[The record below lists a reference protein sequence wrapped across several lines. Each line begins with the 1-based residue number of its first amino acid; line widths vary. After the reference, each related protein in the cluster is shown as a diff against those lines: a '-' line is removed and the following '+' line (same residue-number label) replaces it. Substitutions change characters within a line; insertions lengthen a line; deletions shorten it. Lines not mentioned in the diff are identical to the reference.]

1 MALALLGIRSRK
13 RRIATMPRPI
23 WSGTLSFG
31 LLNVPVQLVTA
42 ERGGS
47 DISFRML
54 DGRDKKPIKYK
65 RVNADTGE
73 EVPWEKIVKAY
84 EYEKNHYVVIDEKD
98 LKSAKPE
105 AAETIDIEAFVDRD
119 AISPMYF
126 EKPYY
131 LTPAKKAEK
140 GYVLLRDVLKRT
152 KKVGVARVVLRTRQY
167 LALLMAEGDALIL
180 DLLRFADEIVP
191 QEDINVPGAAKDH
204 RVTPRELDMAEKL
217 IESMAAEWTP
227 EEYRDDFEDRLHKM
241 IERRI
246 KEHGDATVRLKDE
259 GKSPEH
265 AATNVVDFMALLQ
278 QSLKKK
284 GGKGERAAAAAK
296 DDEERESEKP
306 KSRTRSR
313 AAPARPRA
321 RSGGTRKRS

>member
-1 MALALLGIRSRK
+1 MA
-13 RRIATMPRPI
+13 RPI
-23 WSGTLSFG
+23 WSGTISFG

-131 LTPAKKAEK
+131 LVPAKKAEK

-167 LALLMAEGDALIL
+167 LALLMAEGDALVL

-191 QEDINVPGAAKDH
+191 QEDVNVPGAAKEH
-204 RVTPRELDMAEKL
+204 RVTARELEMAEKL
-217 IESMAAEWTP
+217 IESMAAAWTP

-241 IERRI
+241 IQRRI

-259 GKSPEH
+259 GKAPEH
-265 AATNVVDFMALLQ
+265 AATNVVDFMSLLQ

-284 GGKGERAAAAAK
+284 GGRAAPAAK
-296 DDEERESEKP
+296 DDDEKP
-306 KSRTRSR
+306 KARTRTR

-321 RSGGTRKRS
+321 RSTGTRKRS

>member
-1 MALALLGIRSRK
+1 MA
-13 RRIATMPRPI
+13 RPI
-23 WSGTLSFG
+23 WSGTISFG

-131 LTPAKKAEK
+131 LTPGKKAEK

-167 LALLMAEGDALIL
+167 LALLMAEGDALVL

-191 QEDINVPGAAKDH
+191 QEDVNVPGAAKEH
-204 RVTPRELDMAEKL
+204 RVTARELEMAEKL
-217 IESMAAEWTP
+217 IESMAADWTP

-241 IERRI
+241 IQRRI
-246 KEHGDATVRLKDE
+246 KEHGDATVKLKDE
-259 GKSPEH
+259 GKTPEH
-265 AATNVVDFMALLQ
+265 AATNVVDFMSLLQ

-284 GGKGERAAAAAK
+284 GGRTAPAAK
-296 DDEERESEKP
+296 EDDEKP
-306 KSRTRSR
+306 KARTRARTTS
-313 AAPARPRA
+313 ARPRA
-321 RSGGTRKRS
+321 RSTGTRKRT

>member
-1 MALALLGIRSRK
+1 MA
-13 RRIATMPRPI
+13 RPI
-23 WSGTLSFG
+23 WSGTISFG

-131 LTPAKKAEK
+131 LVPAKKAEK

-167 LALLMAEGDALIL
+167 LALLMAEGDALVL

-191 QEDINVPGAAKDH
+191 QEDVNVPGAAKEH
-204 RVTPRELDMAEKL
+204 RVTARELEMAEKL
-217 IESMAAEWTP
+217 IESMAADWTP

-259 GKSPEH
+259 GKAPEN
-265 AATNVVDFMALLQ
+265 AATNVVDFMSLLQ

-284 GGKGERAAAAAK
+284 GGRAAPAAK
-296 DDEERESEKP
+296 EDDEKP
-306 KSRTRSR
+306 KARSRSRTTT
-313 AAPARPRA
+313 ARPRA
-321 RSGGTRKRS
+321 RSTATRKRS

>member
-1 MALALLGIRSRK
+1 MA
-13 RRIATMPRPI
+13 RPI

-54 DGRDKKPIKYK
+54 DGKDKQPIKYK
-65 RVNADTGE
+65 RVNAETGE
-73 EVPWEKIVKAY
+73 EVPWDRIVKAY
-84 EYEKNHYVVIDEKD
+84 EYEKNHYVVIEEKD
-98 LKSAKPE
+98 LKAAKPE
-105 AAETIDIEAFVDRD
+105 AAETIDIEAFVGRD
-119 AISPMYF
+119 EISPMYF

-131 LTPAKKAEK
+131 LVPAKKAEK
-140 GYVLLRDVLKRT
+140 GYVLLRDVLKKT

-167 LALLMAEGDALIL
+167 LALLMAEGDALVL

-191 QEDINVPGAAKDH
+191 QDDINVPGAAKEH
-204 RVTPRELDMAEKL
+204 RVTPRELEMATKL
-217 IESMAAEWTP
+217 IESMAAEWKP

-246 KEHGDATVRLKDE
+246 KEHGDATVRLKNE
-259 GKSPEH
+259 GRAPEPE
-265 AATNVVDFMALLQ
+265 ATNVVDFMSLLQ

-284 GGKGERAAAAAK
+284 GGKASAAK
-296 DDEERESEKP
+296 QEAGDEEKP
-306 KSRTRSR
+306 KARSRSR
-313 AAPARPRA
+313 AAPARPR
-321 RSGGTRKRS
+321 TRKSR